1 MKEEDSVP
9 GAHAGARGGDSE
21 CVGVLVG
28 RVGHRCSVKGYM
40 GANGGM
46 GGKWEIHRGYV
57 GVQLTGW
64 KTDCSPLPP
73 SQSFPRTPTLQPVL
87 EITL

>member
-1 MKEEDSVP
+1 MSP
-9 GAHAGARGGDSE
+9 GHMQVHVEVTQNVWGYWLVEWGTGAVLRGTWGQ
-21 CVGVLVG
+21 
-28 RVGHRCSVKGYM
+28 M
-40 GANGGM
+40 GGM
-46 GGKWEIHRGYV
+46 GGTWEIPRGYV

>member
-40 GANGGM
+40 GANGRYL
-46 GGKWEIHRGYV
+46 GGTWGYN
-57 GVQLTGW
+57 
-64 KTDCSPLPP
+64 
-73 SQSFPRTPTLQPVL
+73 
-87 EITL
+87 